1 MEVAIFVGRLLMTR
15 QMGCASLYKMRQVFI
30 TFLIGLV
37 LPIVAQEG
45 WKEMAHADVRA
56 ATQKAAFGHAQWIG
70 ALTKQ
75 QACLPEGRNYTG
87 AKLKEPAVKT
97 AWANIHPLADR
108 SIYVRKDITL
118 RGKILKADVFICG
131 LGFYEL
137 TVNGKKIGDSEFAPL
152 WSDYD
157 KSVFY
162 NVYDVTSHLSLVT
175 SHLSPLQEGAGEA
188 SIQVLLGNGF
198 YCEPGRRYAKM
209 KIAFGPPTLLF
220 RMHIEYADG
229 TQEDVVSDASWQ
241 WTESPVVFNSIYG
254 GEDYDARLSPL
265 QEGPGEA
272 SCRGESGWRP
282 VVIQE
287 PPHGVLRRQIAEPV
301 KIMERIGVRDTV
313 RKDSVLVLDMGQ
325 NLSGFPEITVQGKSG
340 QWLRLT
346 PGETLTKEGLVN
358 QRQTGRPHYY
368 TYIMSG
374 NGEEVWHPRFSY
386 YGYRYLQV
394 EGDIETLKKV
404 KSCFVYN
411 AAQKTGSFECSNQL
425 FNDAYRLI
433 DRAIRSNWHSVWTD
447 CPHREKLGWLEQDW
461 LNGEGLVANYD
472 CRSFIEQTL
481 QNISDAQFDNGAVPE
496 IAPNLCVFEGLWAPP
511 FLESPE
517 WGGALVALPYLYKEY
532 YGDDGMISRYRHQM
546 QRYADYL
553 HTQDSCYILRQGLG
567 DWYDYGPGRAGFAQ
581 NTPMPLVATAHYYWW
596 NHLLGSPRADSIKA
610 AFIREF
616 YHPESYT
623 FATGSQCA
631 QAIALEM
638 DLIPKGHREG
648 VLQRLIDDIHQHG
661 DRLTTG
667 DVGNRYLFNALIH
680 NGQQELLYKML
691 NHYEVPGYGYQ
702 IKLGHTTLTEQ
713 WNPEHGASMNHF
725 MMGHLNNLLVPYIL
739 GIWREEG
746 KAVIAPHPMGD
757 LSWCRGTSNGI
768 KVSWRI
774 ENQTFVLDVDIPEG
788 EVARIRMPYNGKEQ
802 TLSAGQY
809 TIKETIK

>member
-1 MEVAIFVGRLLMTR
+1 MKRQLLGLLFVV
-15 QMGCASLYKMRQVFI
+15 CHVSLGI
-30 TFLIGLV
+30 
-37 LPIVAQEG
+37 AQS
-45 WKEMAHADVRA
+45 D
-56 ATQKAAFGHAQWIG
+56 FGAAQWIG
-70 ALTKQ
+70 AMTQ
-75 QACLPEGRNYTG
+75 QEARLPEGRNFTG
-87 AKLKEPAVKT
+87 AKLKESAVKD
-97 AWANIHPLADR
+97 AWAAVHPLSDR
-108 SIYVRKDITL
+108 SIYIQRDVTL
-118 RGKILKADVFICG
+118 RKGVKRATVNICG

-137 TVNGKKIGDSEFAPL
+137 TLNGQKVGDAEFAPL

-162 NVYDVTSHLSLVT
+162 NTYDVTSLLPSSSTLLH
-175 SHLSPLQEGAGEA
+175 
-188 SIQVLLGNGF
+188 IRVLLGNGF
-198 YCEPGRRYAKM
+198 YNEQGKRYAKM

-220 RMHIEYADG
+220 RLHVEYVDG
-229 TQEDVVSDASWQ
+229 SSDEVVSDHSWQ
-241 WTESPVVFNSIYG
+241 WALSPITFNSIYG
-254 GEDYDARLSPL
+254 GEDYDARLETSPS
-265 QEGPGEA
+265 P
-272 SCRGESGWRP
+272 SGSNGCWKP

-287 PPHGVLRRQIAEPV
+287 APRGTLRKQIAEPV
-301 KIMERIGVRDTV
+301 KIMERFGVKDTI

-325 NLSGFPEITVQGKSG
+325 NLSGFPEITVCGKAG
-340 QWLRLT
+340 QQLKLI
-346 PGETLTKEGLVN
+346 PGETLTKDGLVN
-358 QRQTGRPHYY
+358 QRQTGRPHNYIY
-368 TYIMSG
+368 TLRG
-374 NGEEVWHPRFSY
+374 GEESSEIWHPRFSY

-394 EGDIETLKKV
+394 EGNLEVLKKV
-404 KSCFVYN
+404 ESCFVYN
-411 AAQKTGSFECSNQL
+411 SAQKTGSFECSNQL

-433 DRAIRSNWHSVWTD
+433 DRAIRSNWQSVWTD

-472 CRSFIEQTL
+472 CRSMIEQTM
-481 QNISDAQFDNGAVPE
+481 QQIADAQFPNGALPE
-496 IAPNLCVFEGLWAPP
+496 IAPNLCVFEGSWAPP

-517 WGGALVALPYLYKEY
+517 WGGAFVALPFLYQEY
-532 YGDDGMISRYRHQM
+532 YGDDKLVNSYRKAMKRYV
-546 QRYADYL
+546 DYL

-667 DVGNRYLFNALIH
+667 DVGNRYLFNALVH

-691 NHYEVPGYGYQ
+691 NHYDVPGYGYQ

-739 GIWREEG
+739 GLWRNNG
-746 KAVIAPHPMGD
+746 QTVIAPHPLGD
-757 LSWCRGTSNGI
+757 LRWCRGESNGV
-768 KVSWRI
+768 KASWRRDGKR
-774 ENQTFVLDVDIPEG
+774 FLLDVDIPQG
-788 EVARIRMPYNGKEQ
+788 QSAKVRMPYSGREQ
-802 TLSAGQY
+802 VVGAGRHSL
-809 TIKETIK
+809 TEEVMTTVR

>member
-1 MEVAIFVGRLLMTR
+1 MKRQLL
-15 QMGCASLYKMRQVFI
+15 GLLFAVCHVSLGI
-30 TFLIGLV
+30 
-37 LPIVAQEG
+37 AQS
-45 WKEMAHADVRA
+45 D
-56 ATQKAAFGHAQWIG
+56 FGAAQWIG
-70 ALTKQ
+70 AMTQ
-75 QACLPEGRNYTG
+75 QEARLPEGRNFTG
-87 AKLKEPAVKT
+87 AKLKESAVKD
-97 AWANIHPLADR
+97 AWAAVHPLSDR
-108 SIYVRKDITL
+108 SIYIQRDVTL
-118 RGKILKADVFICG
+118 RKGVKRATVNICG

-137 TVNGKKIGDSEFAPL
+137 TLNGQKVGDAEFAPL

-162 NVYDVTSHLSLVT
+162 NTYDVTSLLPSSSTLLH
-175 SHLSPLQEGAGEA
+175 
-188 SIQVLLGNGF
+188 IRVLLGNGF
-198 YCEPGRRYAKM
+198 YNEQGKRYAKM

-220 RMHIEYADG
+220 RLHVEYVDG
-229 TQEDVVSDASWQ
+229 SSDEVVSDHSWQ
-241 WTESPVVFNSIYG
+241 WALSPITFNSIYG
-254 GEDYDARLSPL
+254 GEDYDARLETSPN
-265 QEGPGEA
+265 P
-272 SCRGESGWRP
+272 SGSNGCWKP

-287 PPHGVLRRQIAEPV
+287 APRGTLRKQIAEPV
-301 KIMERIGVRDTV
+301 KIMERFGVKDTI

-325 NLSGFPEITVQGKSG
+325 NLSGFPEITVCGKAG
-340 QWLRLT
+340 QQLKLI
-346 PGETLTKEGLVN
+346 PGETLTKDGLVN

-368 TYIMSG
+368 IYTLRG
-374 NGEEVWHPRFSY
+374 GEEPSETWHPRFSY

-394 EGDIETLKKV
+394 EGNLEVLKKV
-404 KSCFVYN
+404 ESCFVYN
-411 AAQKTGSFECSNQL
+411 SAQKTGSFECSNQL

-433 DRAIRSNWHSVWTD
+433 DRAIRSNWQSVWTD

-472 CRSFIEQTL
+472 CRSMIEQTM
-481 QNISDAQFDNGAVPE
+481 QQIADAQFPNGALPE
-496 IAPNLCVFEGLWAPP
+496 IAPNLCVFEGSWAPP

-517 WGGALVALPYLYKEY
+517 WGGALVALPYLYKAY
-532 YGDDGMISRYRHQM
+532 YGDDGMTGRYHRQM
-546 QRYADYL
+546 QCYADYL

-667 DVGNRYLFNALIH
+667 DVGNRYLFNALVH

-691 NHYEVPGYGYQ
+691 NHYDVPGYGYQ

-739 GIWREEG
+739 GLWRNNG
-746 KAVIAPHPMGD
+746 QTVIAPHPLGD
-757 LSWCRGTSNGI
+757 LRWCRGESNGV
-768 KVSWRI
+768 KASWRRDGKR
-774 ENQTFVLDVDIPEG
+774 FLLDVDIPQG
-788 EVARIRMPYNGKEQ
+788 QSAKVRMPYSGREQ
-802 TLSAGQY
+802 VVGAGRHSL
-809 TIKETIK
+809 TEEVMTTVR

>member
-1 MEVAIFVGRLLMTR
+1 MT
-15 QMGCASLYKMRQVFI
+15 Q
-30 TFLIGLV
+30 
-37 LPIVAQEG
+37 QE
-45 WKEMAHADVRA
+45 AR
-56 ATQKAAFGHAQWIG
+56 
-70 ALTKQ
+70 
-75 QACLPEGRNYTG
+75 LPEGRNFTG
-87 AKLKEPAVKT
+87 AKLKESAVKD
-97 AWANIHPLADR
+97 AWAAVHPLSDR
-108 SIYVRKDITL
+108 SIYIQRDVTL
-118 RGKILKADVFICG
+118 RKGVKRATVNICG

-137 TVNGKKIGDSEFAPL
+137 TLNGQKVGDAEFAPL

-162 NVYDVTSHLSLVT
+162 NTYDVTSLLPSSSTLLH
-175 SHLSPLQEGAGEA
+175 
-188 SIQVLLGNGF
+188 IRVLLGNGF
-198 YCEPGRRYAKM
+198 YNEQGKRYAKM

-220 RMHIEYADG
+220 RLHVEYVDG
-229 TQEDVVSDASWQ
+229 SSDEVVSDHSWQ
-241 WTESPVVFNSIYG
+241 WALSPITFNSIYG
-254 GEDYDARLSPL
+254 GEDYDARLETSPN
-265 QEGPGEA
+265 P
-272 SCRGESGWRP
+272 SGSNGCWKP

-287 PPHGVLRRQIAEPV
+287 APRGTLRKQIAEPV
-301 KIMERIGVRDTV
+301 KIMERFGVKDTI

-325 NLSGFPEITVQGKSG
+325 NLSGFPEITVCGKAG
-340 QWLRLT
+340 QQLKLI
-346 PGETLTKEGLVN
+346 PGETLTKDGLVN

-368 TYIMSG
+368 IYTLRG
-374 NGEEVWHPRFSY
+374 GEEPSETWHPRFSY

-394 EGDIETLKKV
+394 EGNLEVLKKV
-404 KSCFVYN
+404 ESCFVYN
-411 AAQKTGSFECSNQL
+411 SAQKTGSFECSNQL

-433 DRAIRSNWHSVWTD
+433 DRAIRSNWQSVWTD

-472 CRSFIEQTL
+472 CRSMIEQTM
-481 QNISDAQFDNGAVPE
+481 QQIADAQFPNGALPE
-496 IAPNLCVFEGLWAPP
+496 IAPNLCVFEGSWAPP

-517 WGGALVALPYLYKEY
+517 WGGALVALPYLYKAY
-532 YGDDGMISRYRHQM
+532 YGDDGMTGRYHRQM
-546 QRYADYL
+546 QCYADYL

-667 DVGNRYLFNALIH
+667 DVGNRYLFNALVH

-691 NHYEVPGYGYQ
+691 NHYDVPGYGYQ

-739 GIWREEG
+739 GLWRNNG
-746 KAVIAPHPMGD
+746 QTVIAPHPLGD
-757 LSWCRGTSNGI
+757 LRWCRGESNGV
-768 KVSWRI
+768 KASWRRDGKR
-774 ENQTFVLDVDIPEG
+774 FLLDVDIPQG
-788 EVARIRMPYNGKEQ
+788 QSAKVRMPYSGREQ
-802 TLSAGQY
+802 VVGAGRHSL
-809 TIKETIK
+809 TEEVMTTVR